1 MRCKPVVIGVLTALS
16 LAFAGANAQ
25 AQSVQ
30 GSQPVVAL
38 VKAHDVAGLNALLKK
53 GADVNAADTDGT
65 TPLMLAVHERDAEMI
80 KALLAAG
87 ANVDATNRYGATALH
102 TASRNGDAQSAT
114 LLLNAGANPAAAL
127 PEGETVLMSAARTGN
142 VDLIKALLAGG
153 KSKAGETFNK
163 ADPNYKEGWKGQ
175 TALMWAAAEGHA
187 AAIDA
192 LIAGG
197 ANPNEFSAEIVV
209 PEPNPDR
216 RAGGFVYPK
225 IPKGRMSALHF
236 AARNGH
242 LDAALALVKGKAD
255 LNAVDADGTNA
266 MILATLNGHP
276 DVAYA
281 LLEAG
286 ADPKIADKYG
296 RTILFNAVD
305 MNTLDANS
313 RPAPVVTGNK
323 TYVDVIKLA
332 IAKGADVNATL
343 KSTLPIWV
351 AQGGNHNPI
360 LREGATAFLRASM
373 SADLPVMNILLA
385 AGADP
390 KLATASDDRPAGR
403 RLGENTGK
411 TTPLMAA
418 AGVGWRD
425 EISRGRV
432 PDAIEAIKLLVSK
445 GLNVNDANQGGD
457 TPLTGAAMRSEPAL
471 VEFLLSIGADP
482 KHKNARGLTALDIAN
497 GNSDYSILPNP
508 LVAEVIKK
516 HAPTAK
522 LSAR

>member
-1 MRCKPVVIGVLTALS
+1 MRSKPVVLGVLTTLS
-16 LAFAGANAQ
+16 LALAAATASAQ
-25 AQSVQ
+25 VAQPGLSVI
-30 GSQPVVAL
+30 PA
-38 VKAHDVAGLNALLKK
+38 VKAHDVAGVGALIKK
-53 GADVNAADTDGT
+53 GANVNAPDLDGT
-65 TPLMLAVHERDAEMI
+65 TPLMVAVHERDAEMI
-80 KALLAAG
+80 QALLKAG
-87 ANVDATNRYGATALH
+87 ADVNATNRYGATALH
-102 TASRNGDAQSAT
+102 TAARNGDAKSAT
-114 LLLNAGANPAAAL
+114 LLLNAGANPATTL
-127 PEGETVLMSAARTGN
+127 PEGETVLMAAARTGN
-142 VDLIKALLAGG
+142 VELINALLAGG
-153 KSKAGETFNK
+153 NKAGDMNK

-192 LIAGG
+192 LVAGG

-225 IPKGRMSALHF
+225 IPKGRMTALHF

-242 LDAALALVKGKAD
+242 VAAAMALVKGKAD

-266 MILATLNGHP
+266 LILATLNGHP

-296 RTILFNAVD
+296 RTVLFNAVD

-313 RPAPVVTGNK
+313 RPAPVVTGDK

-351 AQGGNHNPI
+351 AQGGNHNGI
-360 LREGATAFLRASM
+360 LREGSTAFLRACM
-373 SADLPVMNILLA
+373 TADLPVMNILLA

-390 KLATASDDRPAGR
+390 KLATAPDDRPAGR
-403 RLGENTGK
+403 RLGENSGK

-418 AGVGWRD
+418 AGVGWRED
-425 EISRGRV
+425 ISRGRV
-432 PDAIEAIKLLVSK
+432 PDAIEAIKLLVAK
-445 GLNVNDANQGGD
+445 GGNINEANQGGD

-516 HAPTAK
+516 HVPTAK

>member
-1 MRCKPVVIGVLTALS
+1 MRCKPVVLGVLTTLS
-16 LAFAGANAQ
+16 LALAAATATAQVGESGA
-25 AQSVQ
+25 SVM
-30 GSQPVVAL
+30 GA
-38 VKAHDVAGLNALLKK
+38 VKAHDVAGVGALLKK
-53 GADVNAADTDGT
+53 GANVNAPDVDGT
-65 TPLMLAVHERDAEMI
+65 TPLMMAVHERDAAMI
-80 KALLAAG
+80 QALLQGG
-87 ANVDATNRYGATALH
+87 ADVGATNRYGATALH
-102 TASRNGDAQSAT
+102 TAARNGDAKSAT
-114 LLLNAGANPAAAL
+114 LLLNAGANPATTL
-127 PEGETVLMSAARTGN
+127 PEGETVLMAAARTGN
-142 VDLIKALLAGG
+142 VELINALLAGG
-153 KSKAGETFNK
+153 NKVGDMNK

-187 AAIDA
+187 AAVDA

-197 ANPNEFSAEIVV
+197 ANPNEFSAEIIV
-209 PEPNPDR
+209 PEVNPDR

-225 IPKGRMSALHF
+225 IPKGRMTALHF

-242 LDAALALVKGKAD
+242 VNAAVALVKGKAD

-266 MILATLNGHP
+266 LILATLNGHP

-296 RTILFNAVD
+296 RTVLFNAVD

-313 RPAPVVTGNK
+313 RPAPVVTGEK

-351 AQGGNHNPI
+351 AQGGNHNGI
-360 LREGATAFLRASM
+360 LREGSTAFLRASM

-390 KLATASDDRPAGR
+390 KLATAPDDRPAGR
-403 RLGENTGK
+403 RLGENSGK

-418 AGVGWRD
+418 GGVGWRED
-425 EISRGRV
+425 ISRGRV
-432 PDAIEAIKLLVSK
+432 PDAIEAIKLLVAK
-445 GLNVNDANQGGD
+445 GGNINEANQGGD
-457 TPLTGAAMRSEPAL
+457 TPLTGAAMRGEPAL
-471 VEFLLSIGADP
+471 VEYLLSIGADP

-508 LVAEVIKK
+508 LVAEVLKK
-516 HAPTAK
+516 HTPTAK